1 MFNKS
6 TIYWGMLLLLMGL
19 GTFKGCRPKGN
30 EVPPTPAVDSTAISS
45 CILLAERINNVLY
58 RAYEYDS
65 TRKLVRMLEYTT
77 GGAHQI
83 TKRYTFEYNKDNLLI
98 RLRETNL
105 QTRDRSYIYEL
116 NYDNSTT
123 LSSIYSFRIFNSGP
137 VIDDTLKFTYN
148 DANQRVS
155 EMKSNTGVTSKWEYD
170 TAANVKKWVLK
181 YANRTTDSLVAEYG
195 NYDDKVNIYT
205 FSPAMQVL
213 NMLNGRAHSKRNP
226 LNYYLL
232 RERVDVV
239 YEYNTKRVPI
249 RQIIRVKSNDN
260 LLRETVYSYAL
271 DCK

>member
-6 TIYWGMLLLLMGL
+6 TIYLGILLLLIGL

-30 EVPPTPAVDSTAISS
+30 EVSPAVDSTAIST
-45 CILLAERINNVLY
+45 CILLSESINNVLY

-65 TRKLVRMLEYTT
+65 TRKLVRMVEYTT
-77 GGAHQI
+77 GGPHQI

-105 QTRDRSYIYEL
+105 KTRDRSYIYEL
-116 NYDNSTT
+116 NYDNSAT
-123 LSSIYSFRIFNSGP
+123 LSSIYSFRVFNSGP
-137 VIDDTLKFTYN
+137 VIDDTLKFSYN
-148 DANQRVS
+148 IDNQRVS

-170 TAANVKKWVLK
+170 TAANVKKWLLK

-195 NYDDKVNIYT
+195 DHDDKVNIYT
-205 FSPAMQVL
+205 FSQGMQVL

-226 LNYYLL
+226 LNYTILK
-232 RERVDVV
+232 ESVDVV
-239 YEYNTKRVPI
+239 YQYNTKRVPTLRI
-249 RQIIRVKSNDN
+249 LKVKSNNN
-260 LLRETVYSYAL
+260 LLRETVYSYEL